1 MPLNNGLN
9 QRGRDK
15 CITAT
20 PGAGDTET
28 SGSEKQSVGRGNL
41 LPQKRDAK
49 SKVLALEAI
58 DSDMGTAIDEST
70 FSKADGGR
78 QTTVK
83 PTFSVGATPIGP
95 TRYSGGV
102 PRQAPTAVK
111 KTATSTPKAMGPPRA
126 LGRSQSLRRAD
137 AVETGARQNS
147 QGHKPRASVTTIPQA
162 SAVAAPAP
170 HRRTPS
176 LTKPVIK
183 SSSRSVLGQAS
194 AAANQHG
201 WSVSNVPGSGAYAK
215 QAIGCGSLKPAKDA
229 EQKPAIASTPGG
241 SRASSGSVP
250 PKSLHM
256 LNDEDSLSKPQTR
269 ISSAPTGQPAKLR
282 RPGFTTLQQ
291 HFTPKKGLKATT
303 TSLLRSSLKQF
314 GADVLSPEIISL
326 QTELLQMHVL
336 HRSACAVGSQ
346 WERSARLVFRQRF
359 ENLIGQYTG
368 ISTKEHVAQERL
380 NLLALAGWCQD
391 YSNLQ
396 LAKKAQV
403 LSQTIQDVQ
412 IMTDP
417 GGKFTRVVAVFENWF
432 EWSSRLLQSRE
443 EKELA
448 TGQEVE
454 FIQDLGDGWKAEI
467 AVLERKL
474 TSTAREFGRLGSAR
488 EGSSLAFILTSLGK
502 MITAMQDEIASIRI
516 VETQILTQE
525 QAWVARLL
533 DDLTSDINSDLVS
546 SEASIR
552 KAVWQEVG

>member
-1 MPLNNGLN
+1 M
-9 QRGRDK
+9 
-15 CITAT
+15 
-20 PGAGDTET
+20 
-28 SGSEKQSVGRGNL
+28 
-41 LPQKRDAK
+41 K
-49 SKVLALEAI
+49 SKALAWEAI
-58 DSDMGTAIDEST
+58 DSDMGMAIDEST

-83 PTFSVGATPIGP
+83 QTYSVGATPIGP

-111 KTATSTPKAMGPPRA
+111 KTATSIPKVMGPLRA
-126 LGRSQSLRRAD
+126 LGRSQSVRRAD

-183 SSSRSVLGQAS
+183 SSSRSILGQAS
-194 AAANQHG
+194 AAANQHR
-201 WSVSNVPGSGAYAK
+201 WSVSNVPGSGAYPK

-229 EQKPAIASTPGG
+229 KQKPAITSTPGA

-250 PKSLHM
+250 LKSLHM
-256 LNDEDSLSKPQTR
+256 LNDEDRPSKPPR
-269 ISSAPTGQPAKLR
+269 ISSAPTAQPAKLR

-314 GADVLSPEIISL
+314 GADVLSPEIITL
-326 QTELLQMHVL
+326 QTELMQMHVL
-336 HRSACAVGSQ
+336 HRSACAVESQ

-359 ENLIGQYTG
+359 ENLIGQYTR
-368 ISTKEHVAQERL
+368 ISKEEHVAQERL

-391 YSNLQ
+391 NSNLQ
-396 LAKKAQV
+396 LAEKAQV

-443 EKELA
+443 EKQLA

-474 TSTAREFGRLGSAR
+474 TFTARELGRLGSAR